1 MPQPLS
7 KADKKELKKLGERF
21 KAIREEKGLTQQE
34 VAYAVGKDRQSIY
47 RLEKG
52 SFNPSYLYLKQVCEG
67 LGVELEEVLR
77 KN

>member
-21 KAIREEKGLTQQE
+21 KAIREEKGLTQTD
-34 VAYAVGKDRQSIY
+34 VAFAIGKDKQSIY

-52 SFNPSYLYLKQVCEG
+52 SFNPSYLYMKQVCEG
-67 LGVELEEVLR
+67 LGVELSEVVG
-77 KN
+77 